1 VPAERTGQVLDP
13 EIAAV
18 VEATFGTRA
27 ALAVRYTELLAT
39 TGVEWGL
46 LGPREADRVWSR
58 HVFNSVAVAPL
69 IPANAAVVDLG
80 SGAGLPGIPLAL
92 ARPDLRI
99 VLLEPM
105 ARRVAFLQQCVD
117 ALALPRLEVRRGRAQ
132 DGLSRRVEV
141 VVARA
146 VAPLARL
153 AELALPLATP
163 SGVLLALKGAKAVA
177 EAAELSAAGRHR
189 VEVIETHDPLGA
201 SVTVVAVHQRRSG
214 RAA

>member
-1 VPAERTGQVLDP
+1 VPAERAGQVLNP
-13 EIAAV
+13 QIAAV
-18 VEATFGTRA
+18 VEATFGVRA
-27 ALAVRYTELLAT
+27 ALAVRYAELLAT

-46 LGPREADRVWSR
+46 LGPREAGRVWSR

-69 IPANAAVVDLG
+69 IPANATVVDLG

-117 ALALPRLEVRRGRAQ
+117 ALALPGAEVRRGRAQ

-146 VAPLARL
+146 VAPLVGL

-163 SGVLLALKGAKAVA
+163 SGVLLALKGAKAAA

-189 VEVIETHDPLGA
+189 VEVIDTHDPLGA
-201 SVTVVAVHQRRSG
+201 SVTVVAVHRR